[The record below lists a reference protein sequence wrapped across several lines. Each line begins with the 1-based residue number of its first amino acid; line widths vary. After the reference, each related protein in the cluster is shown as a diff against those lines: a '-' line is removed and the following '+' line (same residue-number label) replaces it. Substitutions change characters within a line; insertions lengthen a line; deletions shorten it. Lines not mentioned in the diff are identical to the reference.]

1 MFKTTI
7 HMKLKKI
14 KKAIYPVKFFSFGE
28 RLIFQG
34 INRVKKIFQRK
45 FKFPSLEDALF
56 VVLLLFSFSFGA
68 LLFGIGEE
76 IKNEKSVAVN
86 NYKLPSKLERDISK
100 MVSGRPIQKMA
111 PHIAR
116 QNKEVA
122 AYLVAI
128 ARKESNWGKFSPKK
142 DGRDCYNYWGYRG
155 IYNQTESGY
164 SCFDSPGQAVRVVG
178 ERIGEL
184 IAQNIDTSKEMVVWK
199 CGRDCSSHNPASV
212 RDWIHDVDLYYKKF

>member
-1 MFKTTI
+1 
-7 HMKLKKI
+7 MKLENIRKAIKKI
-14 KKAIYPVKFFSFGE
+14 GKK
-28 RLIFQG
+28 
-34 INRVKKIFQRK
+34 K
-45 FKFPSLEDALF
+45 FKLPSLEDALF
-56 VVLLLFSFSFGA
+56 VFLLLFSATFGA

-76 IKNEKSVAVN
+76 VKNEKPIAL
-86 NYKLPSKLERDISK
+86 NYKVPSKLERDIKK

-111 PHIAR
+111 PHIAK

-155 IYNQTESGY
+155 TYNQTESGY
-164 SCFDSPGQAVRVVG
+164 SCFDSPGQAVSVVG

-184 IAQNIDTSKEMVVWK
+184 IAQKIDTPKEMVVWK
-199 CGRDCSSHNPASV
+199 CGQNCASDNPASV
-212 RDWIHDVDLYYKKF
+212 RDWIHDVDLYYKKL